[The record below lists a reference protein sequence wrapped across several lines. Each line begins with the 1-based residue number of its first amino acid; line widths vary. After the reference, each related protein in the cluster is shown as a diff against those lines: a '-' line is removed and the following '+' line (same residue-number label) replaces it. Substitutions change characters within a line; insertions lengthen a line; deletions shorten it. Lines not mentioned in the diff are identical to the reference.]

1 MRQRRDR
8 RGAGIL
14 GGLLFLTV
22 GIILLLGNL
31 ELFPARPVLS
41 QWWPAILILFGIKHL
56 LMWSGRQALIGAS
69 FWIAT
74 GLLFLSSTTGYLNV
88 GVTSLLWPIMLIWF
102 GVFTFMGCS
111 GSCEGSIDGRSES

>member
-1 MRQRRDR
+1 M
-8 RGAGIL
+8 

-41 QWWPAILILFGIKHL
+41 QWWPAILILFGIKYFL
-56 LMWSGRQALIGAS
+56 TWSGRQALIGAS

-74 GLLFLSSTTGYLNV
+74 GLLFLSSTLGYLNV
-88 GVTSLLWPIMLIWF
+88 GITSLLWPVMLIWF
-102 GVFTFMGCS
+102 GVFTVLGCT
-111 GSCEGSIDGRSES
+111 GNCERTIDGRSES